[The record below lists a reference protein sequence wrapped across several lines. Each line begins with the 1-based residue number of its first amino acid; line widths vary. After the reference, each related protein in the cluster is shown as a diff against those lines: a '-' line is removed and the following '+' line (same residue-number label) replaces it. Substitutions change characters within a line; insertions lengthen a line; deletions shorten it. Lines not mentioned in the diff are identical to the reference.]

1 VTLYVAANA
10 VMPTTR
16 GAAYPAHRHS
26 NQDDAAGGHSVD
38 RQLKVVAF
46 GIEFASAL
54 TAAATVELV
63 DTGTV
68 AATGLTAHVAAG
80 VQPYGAD
87 SQSGAS
93 DMTLGTGAT
102 GYWTTW
108 RPDRRHDHVSP
119 AREIQESADRGDLL
133 RVGMV
138 PRPRVRRACV
148 ALPPD
153 PGGPRRSPSVCTAGI
168 FGTSSRSRAVV
179 CGRVLTRER

>member
-1 VTLYVAANA
+1 MTLYVAANA
-10 VMPTTR
+10 VMPTT
-16 GAAYPAHRHS
+16 AAPLTQLTGTAIKTMLQVATPS
-26 NQDDAAGGHSVD
+26 T

-102 GYWTTW
+102 GYWTT
-108 RPDRRHDHVSP
+108 
-119 AREIQESADRGDLL
+119 
-133 RVGMV
+133 
-138 PRPRVRRACV
+138 
-148 ALPPD
+148 
-153 PGGPRRSPSVCTAGI
+153 GGPTEGTITSVRHGKYKNLPIGA
-168 FGTSSRSRAVV
+168 TSYEWEWSLGREFAVPV
-179 CGRVLTRER
+179 SHFLRIRVTTSVTIGVYCWILWDE